1 MAESSVCV
9 ALRSSLC
16 SSLFFSFWLFS
27 GDDGSME
34 DDGGWVMPASKPAS
48 REKNERTLFIVS
60 AASRLMRP
68 ILSPAQKR
76 AITYVIHPSTVQVQ
90 VQTDRRADIRECVG
104 RVRKT
109 DRCDTY

>member
-27 GDDGSME
+27 GDDGWRM
-34 DDGGWVMPASKPAS
+34 GWVMPASKPAS
-48 REKNERTLFIVS
+48 REKNERTLCIGS

-90 VQTDRRADIRECVG
+90 VQTDRRADIRACVG